1 MSDLE
6 ETRALASQTINET
19 YQLLR
24 LIEKLESPMIAPM
37 PQNSPTEERTR
48 GHRSERA
55 ANKHRPRPGG
65 NPNPGA
71 RLLGTP
77 VSLRSE
83 LHWQLTE

>member
-19 YQLLR
+19 YQLLC

-48 GHRSERA
+48 GSSFREGR
-55 ANKHRPRPGG
+55 K
-65 NPNPGA
+65 
-71 RLLGTP
+71 
-77 VSLRSE
+77 
-83 LHWQLTE
+83 

>member
-37 PQNSPTEERTR
+37 PQNSPTEERT
-48 GHRSERA
+48 
-55 ANKHRPRPGG
+55 GG
-65 NPNPGA
+65 ASFG
-71 RLLGTP
+71 L
-77 VSLRSE
+77 S
-83 LHWQLTE
+83 

>member
-1 MSDLE
+1 VAQKLSSDREFLAILRREMSDLE

-48 GHRSERA
+48 GSSFREGR
-55 ANKHRPRPGG
+55 K
-65 NPNPGA
+65 
-71 RLLGTP
+71 
-77 VSLRSE
+77 
-83 LHWQLTE
+83 